1 MLTCPAGVASDGTVV
16 EADTMI
22 VHEKIIGAARLGVRK
37 PLGVTRSTLFAHNLT
52 TCSKVRVFTGTRAI
66 LRVLRCAIRATK
78 TPEQTFTRAA
88 VGTFWIWCRD
98 KRTLEEAGDQTPEP
112 AVDDFAVCA
121 YVGVHALARAIF
133 KLTQPA
139 GVQLGVEL
147 RRELVHENRQTCD
160 DERRDNGSIQLHFI
174 K

>member
-1 MLTCPAGVASDGTVV
+1 MLTSSSGVAADGTVV
-16 EADTMI
+16 QADAMI
-22 VHEKIIGAARLGVRK
+22 VHEKIVGAARLRMGESFR
-37 PLGVTRSTLFAHNLT
+37 VTRSALFTHLLT
-52 TCSKVRVFTGTRAI
+52 SSAKIRVFTGTRAI
-66 LRVLRCAIRATK
+66 LRVLRCAIRAREP
-78 TPEQTFTRAA
+78 PEQTFTRAA

-147 RRELVHENRQTCD
+147 RRELVHENCKPRNH
-160 DERRDNGSIQLHFI
+160 ER
-174 K
+174 